1 VKRRRGIRASNT
13 RLTRAMLDAGLKTQ
27 AALADRIADLEGLD
41 SAPRDLISRAFRELP
56 VEARSLERI
65 ALALEVEA
73 RALVKTSDEP
83 DSFNSPNQSPERS
96 TNNDEE
102 ARQVRAQ
109 VPGKNRSGKRWLLLA
124 VPVLLL
130 TIVYYGWSTMM
141 TGLDDIPAV
150 TRQLT
155 MGRPS
160 VLILPTFGDV
170 DNVLS
175 PELRKALQLTFNVTA
190 NTAVTTSPPYDLSA
204 LARQLRADL
213 VVETEIV
220 TENRLIGIRA
230 FVFHNGVRQLFWSD
244 SLPRV
249 ALATL
254 AATVAEKTAYALRH
268 YIGKETELPHFA
280 VASVQD
286 DYLRGEYYLDQPAS
300 ELNLKRAE
308 TRFEAAIRHDDH
320 YAKAHAGLCQTLLES
335 HWMLEEDRMLNDA
348 IVACNR
354 ASALA
359 PDDPVVRIAQAHF
372 LQRTGRGEDAIAL
385 YREIIAQNP
394 KYPSAYFGL
403 GASWLEAYRQ
413 GDRKEALAAATRANQ
428 QAADLDQNLW
438 KPLFQL
444 TVNHWFAGDIDA
456 AIAASEAALARQEN
470 EFVLGNLGSLYICV
484 GRFERARATYERAL
498 EVAPDSYIGSEFLS
512 WSYYLLGDYNE
523 AIRLRL
529 QAIESIGAG
538 TPEIHEMW
546 GQLGDAYRQ
555 NGDIADAVSAY
566 LQAAQIAE
574 RDYVRGTIPVSDQAS
589 RAYYY
594 TVLRHLDKSTVTD
607 SMDRKIAKSLDA
619 ISEAQFEATAHR
631 RMAQTW
637 LLRGRTDR
645 ATKSLEAA
653 TEKCPGYGQI
663 PDLKTLAAQQKKGP
677 DTF

>member
-1 VKRRRGIRASNT
+1 MKRRRGIRASNT
-13 RLTRAMLDAGLKTQ
+13 KLTRAMLDAGLKTQ
-27 AALADRIADLEGLD
+27 AALADRIADLENLD
-41 SAPRDLISRAFRELP
+41 AAPRDLISRTFRELP

-65 ALALEVEA
+65 ALALGVEA
-73 RALVKTSDEP
+73 QTLVKTSDEP
-83 DSFNSPNQSPERS
+83 DSFNVLDQPPEDS
-96 TNNDEE
+96 THSDEE
-102 ARQVRAQ
+102 VQRVRGQ
-109 VPGKNRSGKRWLLLA
+109 TPGRSLLGIRWLMLA
-124 VPVLLL
+124 VLVLIIGYVGLSIVRPVHND
-130 TIVYYGWSTMM
+130 TPV
-141 TGLDDIPAV
+141 A

-160 VLILPTFGDV
+160 VLILPTFGDA

-220 TENRLIGIRA
+220 AENRLIGLRA

-249 ALATL
+249 ALPTL
-254 AATVAEKTAYALRH
+254 AAAVAEKTAFALRH
-268 YIGKETELPHFA
+268 YIGKETALPHFA
-280 VASVQD
+280 VAAVQD
-286 DYLRGEYYLDQPAS
+286 DYLRGEFYLDQPAS

-308 TRFEAAIRHDDH
+308 TRFEAAIRHDDD
-320 YAKAHAGLCQTLLES
+320 YARAHAGLCQALLES

-348 IVACNR
+348 KVACNR

-359 PDDPVVRIAQAHF
+359 PDDPVVKIAQAHF
-372 LQRTGRGEDAIAL
+372 LQRTGRGDDAIAL
-385 YREIIAQNP
+385 YQEIIARNP
-394 KYPSAYFGL
+394 KYPSAYSGL

-413 GDRKEALAAATRANQ
+413 GNREGALSAATQANQ

-444 TVNHWFAGDIDA
+444 TVNHWFAGNIDD

-470 EFVLGNLGSLYICV
+470 EFILGNLGSLYICV
-484 GRFERARATYERAL
+484 GRFERARTSYERAL
-498 EVAPDSYIGSEFLS
+498 EVAPDSYIGREFLG
-512 WSYYLLGDYNE
+512 WTYYLLGDYDE

-546 GQLGDAYRQ
+546 GELGDAYRQ
-555 NGDIADAVSAY
+555 NGDTTNAVAAY

-594 TVLRHLDKSTVTD
+594 TVLRYLDRSLVTD
-607 SMDRKIAKSLDA
+607 LVDREIAESLDG
-619 ISEAQFEATAHR
+619 ISEAQFEATGHR

-645 ATKSLEAA
+645 AIKSFEAA
-653 TEKCPGYGQI
+653 SEKCPGYGQI
-663 PDLKTLAAQQKKGP
+663 PDLEPLAAHRA
-677 DTF
+677 DTAG